1 MQLLDDAL
9 ELLVVVVME
18 AEMDA
23 EELAAA
29 VEASVLDVHVEDAEE
44 EEDETVEF
52 AARSRPPVFCCCS
65 RCSLKNQN
73 GELRLVWLSRF
84 LRRTLNTYLVVTPV
98 VSASTMLCDWFW
110 LLFCGLREL
119 RVRCRDLRN
128 SCL

>member
-1 MQLLDDAL
+1 MQLLLDAL
-9 ELLVVVVME
+9 ELFVVVVVLS
-18 AEMDA
+18 D
-23 EELAAA
+23 ELPASD
-29 VEASVLDVHVEDAEE
+29 EASVLDEHSEADADEDDAA

-65 RCSLKNQN
+65 RCSL
-73 GELRLVWLSRF
+73 RV
-84 LRRTLNTYLVVTPV
+84 LNAISWWTHSGRCVCVKAYLVVTPV

-119 RVRCRDLRN
+119 RVRWRDLRS